1 MFWNKTLQFEKNKD
15 HKLTYL
21 RKTLIK
27 LIMVRLK
34 IKLDEDLLF
43 YINKLCN
50 KISISDLKQSW
61 ENFVSDAYFVQNN
74 MVAHTLYKYIIT
86 IAILQ
91 IP

>member
-15 HKLTYL
+15 HKLTYF

-50 KISISDLKQSW
+50 KI
-61 ENFVSDAYFVQNN
+61 
-74 MVAHTLYKYIIT
+74 
-86 IAILQ
+86 
-91 IP
+91 